1 MKHLPIVRIQATPDS
16 VMRLR
21 SDYFQQDD
29 QVKFYRASRAVHLVR
44 WAMNRDEEKDNL
56 DTGNSDF
63 PY

>member
-1 MKHLPIVRIQATPDS
+1 
-16 VMRLR
+16 MRLR
-21 SDYFQQDD
+21 NDYFQQDD

-44 WAMNRDEEKDNL
+44 WAMNTDEEKDNL